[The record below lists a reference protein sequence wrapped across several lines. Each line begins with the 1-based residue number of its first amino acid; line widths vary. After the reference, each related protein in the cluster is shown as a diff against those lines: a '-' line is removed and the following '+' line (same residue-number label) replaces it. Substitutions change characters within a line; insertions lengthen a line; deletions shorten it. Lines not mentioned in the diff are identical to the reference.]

1 MEKHVYD
8 AVVIGLGPS
17 GMMTVWNMKDNGK
30 DVIGID
36 RGKAF
41 DERVQ
46 LIPSDVAGGFGGAGL
61 FSDGK
66 LSFYPAATRIWKN
79 LDSAILKESYELLE
93 GQLGRINYSIPSW
106 NDDWLLRDCVVENN
120 IKINLVQYIDRDTCI
135 KFVHNIYEDIKDNVI
150 LEKTVERVEYL
161 SDDLICVYYDKVK
174 CIKARKLVLATGKL
188 GNNLLSHIENVSI
201 PTKFRAEGGIRVET
215 DNTNFVPYNLPQLD
229 YKYIEQLEDG
239 IEFRTFCCCLD
250 GKVLESEYCTK
261 KSYNGTVTDLA
272 TGRSN
277 VGLIIRNEDRNSTIA
292 KELMDFFEQKTFM
305 FQLGKTPD
313 TIGFGKNINNLIND
327 KVLCVINDKD
337 EFYHT
342 KIYGPEI
349 EYCGDY
355 PIFDWKSLKID
366 NYPIWVIGDLSA
378 QYRGIVAALLSGLYA
393 SIVLSKW

>member
-1 MEKHVYD
+1 M
-8 AVVIGLGPS
+8 
-17 GMMTVWNMKDNGK
+17 
-30 DVIGID
+30 
-36 RGKAF
+36 
-41 DERVQ
+41 
-46 LIPSDVAGGFGGAGL
+46 
-61 FSDGK
+61 
-66 LSFYPAATRIWKN
+66 
-79 LDSAILKESYELLE
+79 
-93 GQLGRINYSIPSW
+93 
-106 NDDWLLRDCVVENN
+106 
-120 IKINLVQYIDRDTCI
+120 
-135 KFVHNIYEDIKDNVI
+135 
-150 LEKTVERVEYL
+150 
-161 SDDLICVYYDKVK
+161 
-174 CIKARKLVLATGKL
+174 
-188 GNNLLSHIENVSI
+188 
-201 PTKFRAEGGIRVET
+201 
-215 DNTNFVPYNLPQLD
+215 PQLD

-292 KELMDFFEQKTFM
+292 KELMHFFEQKTFM